1 MYPMTQRQLTPQLF
15 MARAN
20 LDDLP
25 ELQLPDGYAVRSYR
39 EGDGAAWERIVAAA
53 FEREVQP
60 GEFERSIKQREA
72 FRPERVLLVVWG
84 GVLVATAS
92 AWDSPG
98 WGAQTGQ
105 LHMVGTKPEHRG
117 KHLGYWVSVAVLHQF
132 RKEGRQDPMLSTDD
146 FRLPAIKTYL
156 RLDFEPVLV
165 DKNQPRRWRNV
176 FAALGQPELSEKFA
190 EILDGPIF
198 KPTA

>member
-1 MYPMTQRQLTPQLF
+1 MAHKQLTPQLF

-25 ELQLPDGYAVRSYR
+25 ELQLPEGYVVRSYR

-53 FEREVQP
+53 FEREVQT
-60 GEFERSIKQREA
+60 GEFEKSMKQHKA
-72 FRPERVLLVVWG
+72 FRPERVLF
-84 GVLVATAS
+84 VLCGDVPVATAS

-98 WGAQTGQ
+98 WGPQTGQ

-117 KHLGYWVSVAVLHQF
+117 KHLGYWVSVAALHQF
-132 RKEGRQDPMLSTDD
+132 GKEGRRDVMLSTDD

-156 RLDFEPVLV
+156 QMGFEPVLV
-165 DKNQPRRWRNV
+165 HENQPRRWRDV
-176 FAALGQPELSEKFA
+176 FAAIDQPGLSAKFA
-190 EILDGPIF
+190 EILDGPVF
-198 KPTA
+198 KPRA